1 MNELCT
7 NESTGT
13 HDWKLWQSLNQ
24 GESKSYLVFDIYVI
38 LQDNQNTAL
47 IFLAVNFAA
56 LYKRNYVWLT
66 HYIERMESTYAT

>member
-7 NESTGT
+7 NDYIGR

-24 GESKSYLVFDIYVI
+24 GESKGYLVFDIYVT

-56 LYKRNYVWLT
+56 LCKRNYVWLT
-66 HYIERMESTYAT
+66 HYIERMELTYAT